1 MELWYQVITLVHRI
15 CPKTHSWTF
24 LKQQRGIFHRHYDI
38 LLFQNVPAAT
48 ISLEMSP
55 VCVRL
60 GELSCGVS
68 GVECRIVDGLSG
80 IVPNPFSYSSTALRS
95 VKASSL

>member
-1 MELWYQVITLVHRI
+1 M
-15 CPKTHSWTF
+15 
-24 LKQQRGIFHRHYDI
+24 FHRNYEI

-80 IVPNPFSYSSTALRS
+80 IVLVPNPFSYSSTAL
-95 VKASSL
+95 